1 MADKNLNG
9 TVILQLR
16 DEKKSR
22 PISKVLH
29 VTQGEGGWVN
39 VELESGHRINLSPD
53 AVRLVKLSEKAFRHY
68 EKLKARAAVAKV
80 VAQQRPGNSM
90 VATKIVVFPN
100 PNNDEET
107 GYKNCWTCDHAGPQE
122 PKENGS
128 LILCE
133 ACGDLLDVPGAQVVD
148 ESGKPVQWGKSNPDG
163 TLRAAGAGQ

>member
-1 MADKNLNG
+1 MADNR
-9 TVILQLR
+9 T
-16 DEKKSR
+16 
-22 PISKVLH
+22 PA
-29 VTQGEGGWVN
+29 
-39 VELESGHRINLSPD
+39 EL
-53 AVRLVKLSEKAFRHY
+53 AAAKA
-68 EKLKARAAVAKV
+68 
-80 VAQQRPGNSM
+80 AQQRAHDAKTMDHAAYREKHGCVAVAPGYKADGTKAAA
-90 VATKIVVFPN
+90 ATKIVVFPN

-122 PKENGS
+122 PKENSS